1 MRFNSM
7 KKLKQLNAFI
17 DGRITAKCSIWN
29 VGLLFIIVI
38 PTILALLGVLPLDA
52 ARASSAEGRLEAEV
66 NVLLRVQADDERGNV
81 HNLLPDPDVPLFDEH
96 SGVMDGL
103 GESELEH
110 LGLKPSLQEVLNLET
125 EHEIELHA
133 SFIED
138 PDTDETPEQ
147 SVSLEQAAGI
157 LLFKRQ
163 QLSGSGANLGQAV
176 LDPPDLTLVPDPC

>member
-66 NVLLRVQADDERGNV
+66 NVLLRVQADDERGNI
-81 HNLLPDPDVPLFDEH
+81 HNLLPDPNVPLLDEH

-110 LGLKPSLQEVLNLET
+110 LGLKPSLQEVLNLES
-125 EHEIELHA
+125 EHEIQLHA
-133 SFIED
+133 TFIQD
-138 PDTDETPEQ
+138 SDTDETPEQ

-157 LLFKRQ
+157 FLLQRK
-163 QLSGSGANLGQAV
+163 QLSGRGTDLG
-176 LDPPDLTLVPDPC
+176 PH